1 MTMKRIIILCVVLFA
16 TAANASAQSWLDA
29 LKGAATELVDE
40 VTGGKATEALLPG
53 KWSYAAP
60 AVRLV
65 SDDLIASTLSSS
77 VTAPIEQKLQKAYD
91 YAGIKA
97 GSCTFTFN
105 ADGSFTAVLGKK
117 TLAGTYVYAS
127 DTHAIELKFTGLVGS
142 SGIVDEEV
150 LDKLKLTVRSLIA
163 SQEECKDLLNLC
175 VEVLYH
181 DNMKA
186 LGLGALMVLYG
197 EWMEGREQ
205 VQAEE

>member
-1 MTMKRIIILCVVLFA
+1 MYTITTNKSGTRSIAVGEEHLC
-16 TAANASAQSWLDA
+16 T
-29 LKGAATELVDE
+29 
-40 VTGGKATEALLPG
+40 
-53 KWSYAAP
+53 
-60 AVRLV
+60 
-65 SDDLIASTLSSS
+65 
-77 VTAPIEQKLQKAYD
+77 IEKYQL
-91 YAGIKA
+91 
-97 GSCTFTFN
+97 
-105 ADGSFTAVLGKK
+105 
-117 TLAGTYVYAS
+117 
-127 DTHAIELKFTGLVGS
+127 FTGLVGS

>member
-1 MTMKRIIILCVVLFA
+1 MKRIIILCVVLFA

-77 VTAPIEQKLQKAYD
+77 VTVPIEQKLQKAYD

-105 ADGSFTAVLGKK
+105 TDGSFTAVLGKK

-127 DTHAIELKFTGLVGS
+127 DTHAIELKFTS
-142 SGIVDEEV
+142 
-150 LDKLKLTVRSLIA
+150 T
-163 SQEECKDLLNLC
+163 LLNLGSMRGYAYLDGENLELVFDC
-175 VEVLYH
+175 TKLFNFLTKLGSKVSLLSPITQLVETY
-181 DNMKA
+181 DGMM
-186 LGLGALMVLYG
+186 LGFGFNK
-197 EWMEGREQ
+197 
-205 VQAEE
+205 

>member
-97 GSCTFTFN
+97 GFQ
-105 ADGSFTAVLGKK
+105 
-117 TLAGTYVYAS
+117 YQP
-127 DTHAIELKFTGLVGS
+127 LKILHFHRG
-142 SGIVDEEV
+142 
-150 LDKLKLTVRSLIA
+150 
-163 SQEECKDLLNLC
+163 
-175 VEVLYH
+175 
-181 DNMKA
+181 
-186 LGLGALMVLYG
+186 
-197 EWMEGREQ
+197 
-205 VQAEE
+205 